1 MLRDVLEE
9 IVGRRLRAVKR
20 FAWHPDDGSSADLDI
35 GSVHL
40 LFAGGLGAHLDAA
53 ADWTLRWSV
62 SWPGDEGRLDQYRYD
77 FHGRWLMR
85 DSSHEEP
92 FVGLLGSL
100 ASAASPTWNEVNE
113 VVGVNLTF
121 GDRAL
126 VLDVWGGEIDTS
138 TS

>member
-1 MLRDVLEE
+1 M
-9 IVGRRLRAVKR
+9 GRRLRAVER
-20 FAWHPDDGSSADLDI
+20 FAWHSDDGLSADLNI

-40 LFAGGLGAHLDAA
+40 SFEGGLGAHLDAS

-62 SWPGDEGRLDQYRYD
+62 SAAGDKGWLDQYRYD

-85 DSSHEEP
+85 DSSQEEP
-92 FVGLLGSL
+92 FVGLVGSL
-100 ASAASPTWNEVNE
+100 VSSATPTWNEVDEVDE

-126 VLDVWGGEIDTS
+126 VLKVWGGEIDT
-138 TS
+138 TPR